1 MCSGGTSLT
10 LSLHSG
16 LHRQLCAC
24 LTEASGPLLLQG
36 AKCLRV
42 YAPPPSAGGVTLE
55 DKPSR
60 PAGCAPQLLY
70 TSSLH
75 CLQHLRTHYPHS
87 AYTRIPHIASILTH
101 LPGHALHANDHP
113 HSLTQSYTV
122 LANICIHTPLWTS
135 VMHIT

>member
-1 MCSGGTSLT
+1 MFWWYFSDLVPPQRAPQAAVCLPHGSLRASFAPGSKV
-10 LSLHSG
+10 LKSL
-16 LHRQLCAC
+16 R
-24 LTEASGPLLLQG
+24 P
-36 AKCLRV
+36 
-42 YAPPPSAGGVTLE
+42 PPPSAGGVTLE

-75 CLQHLRTHYPHS
+75 CLQHPRTHYPHS